1 VNKKANMRKT
11 LLIIAAIG
19 IFSIASFAQAKN
31 DTIQQLQNSIEN
43 LEGANIKFSGQLNTA
58 NSNIQKIEKELS
70 TVADSLNI
78 LKDNLAITNKNLQTI
93 ADNLGVQIQQT
104 NEKTSAELSNLSE
117 TVSKNTLYWI
127 IAVLLLALLSVL
139 LFGWLKKQLSKE
151 KSGLSDQIKKASD
164 LLREDQL
171 KLDGQLIKLLD
182 TQMQLMNEERK
193 SLQPKSEDIDHSL
206 ALKIADEVVRIQMNL
221 SNMDQNVKGIS
232 NLKNRVTAIM
242 DNFIANGY
250 EIVDLLNKPYDQGMN
265 LVATMEP
272 DDNLEP
278 GKQII
283 KRIIKPQINFKG
295 QMIQA
300 AQVVV
305 AYGE

>member
-1 VNKKANMRKT
+1 MRKS
-11 LLIIAAIG
+11 LLHIATG
-19 IFSIASFAQAKN
+19 LLLLFTVQVSLAQSNN
-31 DTIQQLQNSIEN
+31 DAAVTQLQQDIKELKQSNSTLTKELKNQKTDFSKQLDNAKDSIKNLRAEIEN
-43 LEGANIKFSGQLNTA
+43 SKT
-58 NSNIQKIEKELS
+58 NIQTLS
-70 TVADSLNI
+70 
-78 LKDNLAITNKNLQTI
+78 KD
-93 ADNLGVQIQQT
+93 LGVKIQDNKTTAETQIK
-104 NEKTSAELSNLSE
+104 NVEN

-127 IAVLLLALLSVL
+127 IAVLAIALLSVL
-139 LFGWLKKQLSKE
+139 LFVLLRKQLTKD
-151 KSGLSDQIKKASD
+151 KTDITANIQQTKKA
-164 LLREDQL
+164 LEEEGI
-171 KLDGQLIKLLD
+171 KLDSKLIELLASQMQLIK
-182 TQMQLMNEERK
+182 EERK
-193 SLQPKSEDIDHSL
+193 SISIGTDKPDHSL

-221 SNMDQNVKGIS
+221 TNMDENVKGVS

-242 DNFIANGY
+242 DNFLANGY

-272 DDNLEP
+272 DENLET

-295 QMIQA
+295 EMIQA